1 MMYYLVM
8 KERMYIWLQAFRL
21 RTLPLALSSAF
32 LGSFLAYSKNHFRL
46 SVFLLA
52 SLTTLFLQILSNLAN
67 DYGDGLK
74 GSDSSERLG
83 PERVTQSGKV
93 SIKNI
98 RRMIVIFVFL
108 SLASGSALI
117 FTGLKHFSFFTI
129 LVFLLIGLSA
139 IIAAIKYTVGRKPYG
154 YMGFGDIFVFL
165 YFGVVGVCGTFYLQ
179 TGFFDPWILLP
190 ASTIG
195 MFSMG
200 VLNINNLRDI
210 DSDSASGKKTLVVR
224 LGVKTA
230 KIYHAVLVLIAVMMS
245 IVYTL
250 VFFKSSVQLLF
261 MVTLPFLMLDVRNV
275 MQNTVPI
282 ELNHELKK
290 MALTTFAFSLTFG
303 LGLVL

>member
-1 MMYYLVM
+1 M
-8 KERMYIWLQAFRL
+8 KENMIIWLQAFRL
-21 RTLPLALSSAF
+21 RTLPLALSSTF
-32 LGSFLAYSKNHFRL
+32 LGSFLAYSKSHFRL
-46 SVFLLA
+46 SVFILA
-52 SLTTLFLQILSNLAN
+52 SLTTLFLQVLSNLAN

-74 GSDSSERLG
+74 GSDSGERLG

-93 SIKNI
+93 SLKGIQ
-98 RRMIVIFVFL
+98 RMILIFILL
-108 SLASGSALI
+108 SLTAGSALI
-117 FTGLKHFSFFTI
+117 FIGLNHFPFYTI
-129 LVFLLIGLSA
+129 LGFFLVGSSA

-165 YFGVVGVCGTFYLQ
+165 YFGITGVCGTFYLQ

-210 DSDSASGKKTLVVR
+210 KSDSASGKKTLVVR

-230 KIYHAVLVLIAVMMS
+230 KTYHAILVLGAVLMS
-245 IVYTL
+245 IAYTV
-250 VFFKSSVQLLF
+250 VFFKSPVQLLF
-261 MVTLPFLMLDVRNV
+261 MVTLPFLLIDVHNV
-275 MQNTVPI
+275 VQNTVPVD
-282 ELNHELKK
+282 LNRELKK